1 MRQLMGVCLL
11 VVWLSGCGGDASEP
25 PTGSQ
30 PSKDY
35 TKTASGLKYRVLK
48 KGNGKQPKRGDTVH
62 VHYRGR
68 LKSGKEFDSSY
79 KRGQPIKF
87 VLGRGQV
94 IAGWDEGVALLHV
107 GEKAELVIPPDLA
120 YGKGG
125 RPPVIPG
132 NATLIFDV
140 ELVDID

>member
-1 MRQLMGVCLL
+1 MRQLTSACLL

-25 PTGSQ
+25 ASADQ
-30 PSKDY
+30 ASKDY
-35 TKTASGLKYRVLK
+35 VKTKSGLKYRVLK
-48 KGNGKQPKRGDTVH
+48 PRKGKQPKRGDTVH

-68 LKSGKEFDSSY
+68 LTSGKEFDSSY
-79 KRGQPIKF
+79 KRGKPFKF

-107 GEKAELVIPPDLA
+107 GEKAEFVIPPDLG
-120 YGKGG
+120 YGKNGY
-125 RPPVIPG
+125 PPVIPG